1 MEYKDT
7 IDIDDLILHK
17 SVDHNLDVSE
27 HGLFFYTLKSK
38 LPVMISTVEW
48 RTTKIKGLV
57 KWIAGKNWLGRKKF
71 NLIAKW

>member
-27 HGLFFYTLKSK
+27 HGLFFFSLKLK
-38 LPVMISTVEW
+38 LPVM
-48 RTTKIKGLV
+48 
-57 KWIAGKNWLGRKKF
+57 KNYK
-71 NLIAKW
+71 N